1 MCLKWDYTKKFF
13 AMFHWTQL
21 DRSAKYFLLI
31 STPKK
36 KFIQAWSNTR
46 MSIWWQKFHFWFAI
60 SLMCSTEFSKETQK
74 GRRYW
79 EKTRE
84 KVADVLALVQ
94 RLNSPLVFQPD
105 CDKLWS
111 VANSLSPCGAPTLS
125 FLWPAHLSGTLVSG
139 SETAIYDSSQ
149 LIFYWPNYNKSEDKI
164 QAGAFWGRK
173 H

>member
-1 MCLKWDYTKKFF
+1 
-13 AMFHWTQL
+13 
-21 DRSAKYFLLI
+21 
-31 STPKK
+31 
-36 KFIQAWSNTR
+36 

-139 SETAIYDSSQ
+139 SETAIYDSPQ
-149 LIFYWPNYNKSEDKI
+149 LIFYWPNYNNQKIRYELGLSEGENI
-164 QAGAFWGRK
+164 HFHTTGNSRHWRISMHIWTQV
-173 H
+173 